1 MTKLTKAQLA
11 AQNADLRARLSQALA
26 DIERIKAA
34 PAPEPERRALPST
47 QWRTKASPAG
57 FVYAQCPRGHVYRS
71 NFQCPSEGHAR
82 VQARKC
88 YGQIARG
95 ELNPADA
102 WKKVR

>member
-1 MTKLTKAQLA
+1 MKLTKAQLA
-11 AQNADLRARLSQALA
+11 AENTELRARLSQALA

-34 PAPEPERRALPST
+34 PAPEPERRGLPTT
-47 QWRTKASPAG
+47 QWRTKSSQAG
-57 FVYAQCPRGHVYRS
+57 FVYAQCPQGHVYRS

-95 ELNPADA
+95 ELNPATD
-102 WKKVR
+102 WQQVR